1 MGEERAKIVSAF
13 KITLLLTMIFILLPK
28 VSVMAEPSILK
39 VPDQYPTI
47 QDAINNA
54 TDGDTI
60 EVAAGIYYERIVV
73 NKSVSL
79 IGEDSQI
86 TIIDGSQTGI
96 VVNITVSEVQL
107 KGFTIRNGGSY
118 MGIWAE
124 DPSAR
129 TVINVIIEENIL
141 TGNYVGVL
149 LSRCKYIKI
158 RNNTFLK
165 NQYGIRTTYS
175 SFNAIRNNTVNSSIF
190 YGIHLHSYSEYNDIE
205 KNTLMEN
212 KYGIHIEWSDG
223 TDINANTIKSLTSKN
238 GYGIRLTSTG
248 KTKVIANSIELN
260 YRGIVLWESSTDNI
274 IYHNNFIDNTIQAY
288 HYNTPLD
295 ANTWDTDVCPGAEG
309 NYWSDYEGVD
319 DGSGVGRWGETR
331 VAGDGIGDTM
341 IPHQNVDYYPLMHPW
356 SILPIARFSYSP
368 EFPYE
373 DETVTFDASA
383 SSGDIVTYEWDFGDD
398 TPSVIE
404 TDPITTHVYMEAG
417 NYTVTLN
424 VTDREGFSDST
435 SKLVTVLP
443 FRLVIDVYTQKEPY
457 SGKGPNMP
465 SDAFA
470 PEEKVILYAN
480 VTFNDEPVADKIVNF
495 YVFEPNETEPF
506 LYRTNTTD
514 GNGFT
519 YVNFRLGNEPPF
531 GTYKGVADVE
541 VSQTIAEDTLTFKVG
556 WIIEILRVE
565 TTDKDGNPQLAF
577 REGENVYFKLTV
589 QNIAF
594 VAKNATLTIV
604 LHDEIKTPIGVA
616 YSQLKI
622 DPGWSELD
630 LLFNLQVPKWSVVGS
645 AEVFACAFTNWMWQG
660 GTAYCPEATASLIIY
675 A

>member
-13 KITLLLTMIFILLPK
+13 KITLLLTMIFILLPDI
-28 VSVMAEPSILK
+28 SVIAGPNILK

-60 EVAAGIYYERIVV
+60 QVAAGIYYERIVI

-79 IGEDSQI
+79 IGEDSQ
-86 TIIDGSQTGI
+86 TTFIDGNQTGI
-96 VVNITVSEVQL
+96 IIDIIVSNMQL
-107 KGFTIRNGGSY
+107 SGFTIQNGGSY
-118 MGIWAE
+118 VGIWVE
-124 DPSAR
+124 DPSGK
-129 TVINVIIEENIL
+129 TITGVMIKDNIFIS
-141 TGNYVGVL
+141 NYVGVI
-149 LSRCKYIKI
+149 LSRCKGVII
-158 RNNTFLK
+158 SNNMMQK
-165 NQYGIRTTYS
+165 NQYGVRTTYS
-175 SFNAIRNNTVNSSIF
+175 SFNTISNNTIKSSIF
-190 YGIHLHSYSEYNDIE
+190 YGIHLHSHSENNTIKYN
-205 KNTLMEN
+205 TFTGN
-212 KYGIHIEWSDG
+212 KYGIHLEWSDNNFI
-223 TDINANTIKSLTSKN
+223 DANTISSFTSKN
-238 GYGIRLTSTG
+238 GYGIRLTSTNN
-248 KTKVIANSIELN
+248 TKITANNMQSN
-260 YRGIVLWESSTDNI
+260 YYGIVLWESSTNNI
-274 IYHNNFIDNTIQAY
+274 IYHNNFMDNSIQVY
-288 HYNTPLD
+288 HSNTPLT
-295 ANTWDTDVCPGAEG
+295 ANTWDTNVCPGAEG

-319 DGSGVGRWGETR
+319 DGSGVGRWSEAR
-331 VAGDGIGDTM
+331 VAGDGIGDAM
-341 IPHQNVDYYPLMHPW
+341 IPHQDVDYYPLMHPW

-368 EFPYE
+368 ELPYE
-373 DETVTFDASA
+373 GETVTFDASA
-383 SSGDIVTYEWDFGDD
+383 SSGDIVTYEWNFGDG
-398 TPSVIE
+398 TPSVTE
-404 TDPITTHVYMEAG
+404 SDPITNHVYMEAE
-417 NYTVTLN
+417 NYTVTLT
-424 VTDREGFSDST
+424 VTDREGFSNST
-435 SKLVTVLP
+435 SKLITILP

-480 VTFNDEPVADKIVNF
+480 VTFNDEPVANKTVSF
-495 YVFEPNETEPF
+495 YAFEPNETEPF

-514 GNGFT
+514 GDGFT
-519 YVNFRLGNEPPF
+519 YVDFRLENEPPF
-531 GTYKGVADVE
+531 GTYKVVADVE

-604 LHDEIKTPIGVA
+604 LYDETKTPIGEA
-616 YSQLKI
+616 DSKLKI
-622 DPGWSELD
+622 DPDWSELD

-645 AEVFACAFTNWMWQG
+645 ASVFACAFTNWMWEN